1 MRKFLEIMK
10 RDIKLS
16 WRHGG
21 DGLISL
27 AFFIIAASLFPLG
40 IGPEV
45 KILSKI
51 SIGVIWIVTLL
62 SILLSLDKLF
72 YSDHEDGSLELM
84 LTSPISTESLVA
96 AKCLANWIVSCL
108 PIILL
113 SPLMASMLY
122 LHTSEI
128 VILMITLFIATPLL
142 VMIGAVGSSLTIGTR
157 LRSVL
162 TAILVLPLY
171 TPVLIFGTSAVEA
184 TVTGMTPNSHI
195 IILFALLLGMG
206 PLLIIISAMI
216 LRNLKNE

>member
-1 MRKFLEIMK
+1 
-10 RDIKLS
+10 
-16 WRHGG
+16 
-21 DGLISL
+21 
-27 AFFIIAASLFPLG
+27 
-40 IGPEV
+40 
-45 KILSKI
+45 
-51 SIGVIWIVTLL
+51 
-62 SILLSLDKLF
+62 
-72 YSDHEDGSLELM
+72 
-84 LTSPISTESLVA
+84 
-96 AKCLANWIVSCL
+96 
-108 PIILL
+108 
-113 SPLMASMLY
+113 MASMLY

-195 IILFALLLGMG
+195 IILYALLLGMG

>member
-1 MRKFLEIMK
+1 
-10 RDIKLS
+10 
-16 WRHGG
+16 
-21 DGLISL
+21 
-27 AFFIIAASLFPLG
+27 
-40 IGPEV
+40 
-45 KILSKI
+45 
-51 SIGVIWIVTLL
+51 
-62 SILLSLDKLF
+62 
-72 YSDHEDGSLELM
+72 M

-96 AKCLANWIVSCL
+96 SKCLANWIVSCL

-195 IILFALLLGMG
+195 INLFALLLGMG

>member
-1 MRKFLEIMK
+1 MK
-10 RDIKLS
+10 RDIRLS

-40 IGPEV
+40 VGPEV
-45 KILSKI
+45 KMLSKVG
-51 SIGVIWIVTLL
+51 IGVIWIVTLL

-96 AKCLANWIVSCL
+96 AKCLGNWIVSCL

-162 TAILVLPLY
+162 TVILVLPLY

-184 TVTGMTPNSHI
+184 TVTGVTPNSHI